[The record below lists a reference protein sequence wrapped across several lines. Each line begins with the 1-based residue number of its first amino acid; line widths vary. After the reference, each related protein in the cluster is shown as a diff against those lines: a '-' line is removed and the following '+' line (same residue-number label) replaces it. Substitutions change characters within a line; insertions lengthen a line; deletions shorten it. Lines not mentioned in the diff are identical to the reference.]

1 MFTSLPRASGRVW
14 PPSAEGTKGSRA
26 GDWEIAPF
34 LGTVHLQSDPRLSP
48 PGGGGTL
55 AFEQERYPPQCT
67 GAQAHNETRS
77 RANKGQSLGVATLLW
92 SAPAELDSA
101 TCVGPSHCIG

>member
-1 MFTSLPRASGRVW
+1 MLRGLKGVGQEIGKSLLSLAQCTYSLTH
-14 PPSAEGTKGSRA
+14 A
-26 GDWEIAPF
+26 
-34 LGTVHLQSDPRLSP
+34 SP
-48 PGGGGTL
+48 PLGGGGTL